1 MFFVS
6 IVMFPVGVS
15 MFVMDFIMFV
25 MFVMFVIVFV
35 LFVMFVVFVLFVLFV
50 MFIMFV
56 SFLMFISN
64 ILESDDTKAFI
75 TDGGIF
81 LREQNTAYYQ

>member
-15 MFVMDFIMFV
+15 MFVMDFI

-56 SFLMFISN
+56 SFLMFTSN
-64 ILESDDTKAFI
+64 VLESDDKKAFI

-81 LREQNTAYYQ
+81 LSEQNTTYYQ